1 MATLRE
7 LLVEDGYGSDSDTG
21 ILVHDRLY
29 GTMAVS
35 HRYLCCAPWK
45 DVINSSAIRLS
56 KGEYA
61 TYKNDIPHT
70 CGNGCECQF
79 L

>member
-7 LLVEDGYGSDSDTG
+7 LLEEDGYYSTSDIG
-21 ILVHDRLY
+21 ILVHDMSY
-29 GTMAVS
+29 GDMAVS

-45 DVINSSAIRLS
+45 DVLNSSAIRLS
-56 KGEYA
+56 NGEYA

-70 CGNGCECQF
+70 CGNN
-79 L
+79 

>member
-7 LLVEDGYGSDSDTG
+7 LLEEDGYGSGNDTG
-21 ILVHDRLY
+21 ILVHDRSY
-29 GTMAVS
+29 GDMAVS
-35 HRYLCCAPWK
+35 HRYLCCTPWN
-45 DVINSSAIRLS
+45 DVLNSSAIRLS

-70 CGNGCECQF
+70 CGNNN
-79 L
+79 